1 MLHGL
6 EYKFVTVTGNG
17 SVYDVKQGKHKK
29 GFAFYYT
36 VNGANKKRKVITG
49 KDEEEIREKVKKF
62 LDELEKDCEMKAMA
76 SKAEGLTFRMVSAEW
91 FEIYKERRNDKNN
104 PISYSSVESREA
116 SLKRLNE
123 VLGDVLITDITQ
135 EMAESAVD
143 KCSKKK
149 NGTFYSESHVSK
161 LEQVL
166 HLVMEYA
173 WENKYC
179 THGLKRIRLNEKLT
193 KPNADDRFLDKS
205 QIKIIKEIVEK
216 NPRYSIIV
224 ELLAKTG
231 MRQEEMFA
239 LETTDF
245 VVQKD
250 NRVALSIT
258 KTVVENEKHEYGM
271 VERVKR
277 LNSKRTIYI
286 TYDLYERVMAYHK
299 FIIEN
304 ESGMDKYNRKVN
316 KTENVIFVNQD
327 KCYPNKRTFA
337 RNFKDYLKRN
347 GGEEFD
353 FNVTLHMFRHSYASH
368 MAEKTTAEKVAK
380 VLGDSRETVF
390 KNYFSLTEK
399 DKDDIAE
406 ASDSIYEDVF

>member
-36 VNGANKKRKVITG
+36 VNGADKKRKVITG
-49 KDEEEIREKVKKF
+49 KDEEEIREKLKLF
-62 LDELEKDCEMKAMA
+62 LDKLEQECEKKATA
-76 SKAEGLTFRMVSAEW
+76 SKAESLTFRMVSTEW
-91 FEIYKERRNDKNN
+91 FETYRAKRNDKRN

-123 VLGDVLITDITQ
+123 VIGDVLVTDITQ
-135 EMAESAVD
+135 EVAEDTVD
-143 KCSKKK
+143 KCSIKQD
-149 NGTFYSESHVSK
+149 GTFYSESHVKK

-166 HLVMEYA
+166 QLVMEFA
-173 WENKYC
+173 RKNGYC
-179 THGLKRIRLNEKLT
+179 THSLERIQLNEKLT
-193 KPNADDRFLDKS
+193 KPIADDRFLNKS
-205 QIKIIKEIVEK
+205 QIKIIWDIVEK
-216 NPRYSIIV
+216 NPRYKIII
-224 ELLAKTG
+224 ELLSKTG

-245 VVQKD
+245 VVRKD

-271 VERVKR
+271 VPRVKS

-286 TYDLYERVMAYHK
+286 SYDLYERVMAYHK
-299 FIIEN
+299 FITEN
-304 ESGMDKYNRKVN
+304 ENNMDKYNRKVN

-327 KCYPNKRTFA
+327 KRYPNKRTFA
-337 RNFKDYLKRN
+337 RNFKDFLKRN
-347 GGEEFD
+347 GGEELD

-399 DKDDIAE
+399 DKDDIVE
-406 ASDSIYEDVF
+406 ASESIYEDND

>member
-6 EYKFVTVTGNG
+6 EYKFVTVTGKG
-17 SVYDVKQGKHKK
+17 SVFPVKQGKHKV

-36 VNGANKKRKVITG
+36 VNGADKKRKVVTG
-49 KDEEEIREKVKKF
+49 KDEEEVRGKIKSF
-62 LDELEKDCEMKAMA
+62 LDELEKECEMKARA
-76 SKAEGLTFRMVSAEW
+76 SKAEGMTFRKVGAEW
-91 FEIYKERRNDKNN
+91 FEIYKQRRNDKNN
-104 PISYSSVESREA
+104 PISYSSVESRES

-123 VLGDVLITDITQ
+123 VIGDVLITDITQ
-135 EMAESAVD
+135 EMAESVVD

-149 NGTFYSESHVSK
+149 DGTFYSFSHVNK

-179 THGLKRIRLNEKLT
+179 THGLKRIKLNEKLT

-205 QIKIIKEIVEK
+205 QIKMIKEIVEK
-216 NPRYSIIV
+216 NPRYKIII
-224 ELLAKTG
+224 ELLSKTG
-231 MRQEEMFA
+231 MRQEELFA

-250 NRVALSIT
+250 DRVALSIT

-271 VERVKR
+271 VPKVKS

-286 TYDLYERVMAYHK
+286 SYDLYERVMAYHTL
-299 FIIEN
+299 ITEN
-304 ESGMDKYNRKVN
+304 EDNMDKYNRKVN

-353 FNVTLHMFRHSYASH
+353 FNVTLHMFRHSYASY

-390 KNYFSLTEK
+390 NNYFSLTEK
-399 DKDDIAE
+399 DKDDIVE
-406 ASDSIYEDVF
+406 ASESIYEDED